1 MHVLTSGE
9 EEETA
14 DKVYAAVVLMVYS
27 TLMVCPTSTSSKSQ
41 TQVRSMQLRHL
52 WSILHL
58 RSILHPVPVSVRRR
72 SGCKT
77 EIKSIEYF

>member
-14 DKVYAAVVLMVYS
+14 GKVYAAVVLMVYS
-27 TLMVCPTSTSSKSQ
+27 TLMVCPTPSSSKRQ

-58 RSILHPVPVSVRRR
+58 RSILHTVPVSVRRS
-72 SGCKT
+72 SGYKT
-77 EIKSIEYF
+77 EIKSMEYF